1 LTQNQNDAEHWH
13 DRAGKMRALSEQ
25 MGDPRAKVLLLDL
38 ASDYDKIA
46 AGGIWAPA
54 PALTPITE

>member
-1 LTQNQNDAEHWH
+1 
-13 DRAGKMRALSEQ
+13 MRALSDK

-46 AGGIWAPA
+46 EGGIWAPA
-54 PALTPITE
+54 PALSPIRE